1 MSSTKEAIS
10 PVGKR
15 LRAARTA
22 KRISQKQLGI
32 LAGIDEFSASPRI
45 NQYERNKHVP
55 DFATAQRLAK
65 ALSIPVTY
73 LYADD
78 DKLAEFVLLF
88 SKAKDEAQ
96 HSVGVILKEPLNL
109 AR

>member
-1 MSSTKEAIS
+1 VISKKEAIS

-15 LRAARTA
+15 LRSARVA
-22 KRISQKQLGI
+22 KGISQKKLGI

-45 NQYERNKHVP
+45 NQYERDKHVP
-55 DFATAQRLAK
+55 DFATAQRLAN

-78 DKLAEFVLLF
+78 DKLAELIELF
-88 SKAKDEAQ
+88 SKAEEGTQAQ
-96 HSVGVILKEPLNL
+96 VVILLKESW
-109 AR
+109 

>member
-1 MSSTKEAIS
+1 VSSTKEAIS
-10 PVGKR
+10 PLGKR

-22 KRISQKQLGI
+22 KGISQKQLGI

-45 NQYERNKHVP
+45 NQYERDKHVP
-55 DFATAQRLAK
+55 DYATAQRLAK

-78 DKLAEFVLLF
+78 DTLAEFILLF
-88 SKAKDEAQ
+88 STTEKTVKIQVMD
-96 HSVGVILKEPLNL
+96 ILSKT
-109 AR
+109 R

>member
-1 MSSTKEAIS
+1 MSSKKKANS

-15 LRAARTA
+15 LRSARMA
-22 KRISQKQLGI
+22 KGISQKQLGI

-45 NQYERNKHVP
+45 NQYERDKHVP
-55 DFATAQRLAK
+55 DFSTSQRLAK

-78 DKLAEFVLLF
+78 DELADLIKLF
-88 SKAKDEAQ
+88 STSQDEIKNKIR
-96 HSVGVILKEPLNL
+96 SLLKPS
-109 AR
+109 

>member
-1 MSSTKEAIS
+1 MSSTKETIS

-22 KRISQKQLGI
+22 KGISQKQLGI
-32 LAGIDEFSASPRI
+32 LAGIDEFSASPRV
-45 NQYERNKHVP
+45 NQYERDKHIP
-55 DFATAQRLAK
+55 DYATAQRLAK

-78 DKLAEFVLLF
+78 DKLAEFILIF
-88 SKAKDEAQ
+88 SKAKEEVQNQA
-96 HSVGVILKEPLNL
+96 VNILK
-109 AR
+109 

>member
-22 KRISQKQLGI
+22 KGISQKQLGI

-45 NQYERNKHVP
+45 NQYERDKHVP
-55 DFATAQRLAK
+55 DFLTAQRLAK
-65 ALSIPVTY
+65 ALSVPATY

-78 DKLAEFVLLF
+78 DGLAEL
-88 SKAKDEAQ
+88 
-96 HSVGVILKEPLNL
+96 ILMYSSATNANKNNILESFK
-109 AR
+109 

>member
-10 PVGKR
+10 PLGKR

-22 KRISQKQLGI
+22 KGISQKQLGI

-45 NQYERNKHVP
+45 NQYERDKHVP
-55 DFATAQRLAK
+55 DYATAQRLAK

-78 DKLAEFVLLF
+78 DTLAEFILLF
-88 SKAKDEAQ
+88 STTEKTVKIQVMD
-96 HSVGVILKEPLNL
+96 ILSKT
-109 AR
+109 R

>member
-1 MSSTKEAIS
+1 MSSTKEAVS

-22 KRISQKQLGI
+22 KGISQKQLGI

-45 NQYERNKHVP
+45 NQYEKNKHVP
-55 DFATAQRLAK
+55 DYATAQRLAK

-73 LYADD
+73 LYADND
-78 DKLAEFVLLF
+78 RLAELILLF
-88 SKAKDEAQ
+88 A
-96 HSVGVILKEPLNL
+96 SVNSTTQDQSLQILKDHHKK
-109 AR
+109 